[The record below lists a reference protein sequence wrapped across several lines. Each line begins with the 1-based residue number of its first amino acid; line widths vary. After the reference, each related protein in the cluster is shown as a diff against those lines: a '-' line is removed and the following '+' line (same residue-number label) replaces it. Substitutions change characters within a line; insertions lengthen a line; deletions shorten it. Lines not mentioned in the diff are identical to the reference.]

1 MKVHHTLKP
10 IYNENS
16 YILILGSIPS
26 VTSRK
31 KIFYYSHKSNRFWKI
46 INILFNQNLITIEDK
61 IDFLINNNI
70 ALYDMIKECEISGSS
85 DSSIKNIKINN
96 LIPIINKSKIKYV
109 FCEGK
114 LAYNLYKK
122 YYNDLNLEYIY
133 LPSTSSAN
141 AHYSLEELINIYQII
156 KIKLNIKD

>member
-31 KIFYYSHKSNRFWKI
+31 KNFYYSHKSNRFWKI

-96 LIPIINKSKIKYV
+96 LIPIINNSKIKYI

-122 YYNDLNLEYIY
+122 YYDNLNLECIY

-141 AHYSLEELINIYQII
+141 ARYSFEKLIDIYKII
-156 KIKLNIKD
+156 KIKLNKKD

>member
-1 MKVHHTLKP
+1 MLKSSGSQK
-10 IYNENS
+10 EN
-16 YILILGSIPS
+16 
-26 VTSRK
+26 
-31 KIFYYSHKSNRFWKI
+31 
-46 INILFNQNLITIEDK
+46 
-61 IDFLINNNI
+61 FLLKNNI
-70 ALYDMIKECEISGSS
+70 ALFDMIKSCEITGSS

-114 LAYNLYKK
+114 LSYNLYKK

-141 AHYSLEELINIYQII
+141 AHYSLKELINIYQII
-156 KIKLNIKD
+156 KIKLNKKD